1 MVLPDQIYCEASSS
15 RLNGNTAFTSSISSI
30 SEGNGARRRNESF
43 IKNLCASLL
52 VVVFSGMAQKV
63 WNDLPVL
70 IALLPC
76 VYVLVNS
83 FSGVWA
89 SQGIFQDQQQFF
101 FDATIDL
108 SYQIASYKDN
118 TSKEKG
124 TVNLHERFF
133 QQPFPKLVVK
143 LISKSGLKTRV
154 EGYGVVHIP
163 IDDLGTYDVTAHLW
177 RPTGETNANKYHI
190 LKEKLEDYYIGGAY
204 HLLME
209 DIFPEWKPDISST
222 RVKFESRFGMR
233 SYNSGASIEIRITNY
248 SSVCVKQSSEMLLKT
263 AAIRQSNKGF
273 KKKDFPVDELVA
285 RLRRNRMERKLRK
298 QSHLGE
304 NQELLPSFEASTTSP
319 KRTILMQEK
328 SNALVE
334 KTIPNSME
342 TPPLVS
348 DSVGTEQKRLEP
360 P

>member
-1 MVLPDQIYCEASSS
+1 MVD
-15 RLNGNTAFTSSISSI
+15 N
-30 SEGNGARRRNESF
+30 SF
-43 IKNLCASLL
+43 WFNALH
-52 VVVFSGMAQKV
+52 VQVFSGMAQKV

-177 RPTGETNANKYHI
+177 RPTGETNANKYHT

-222 RVKFESRFGMR
+222 PVKFESRFGMR
-233 SYNSGASIEIRITNY
+233 SYNSGASIQIRITNY

-342 TPPLVS
+342 TP
-348 DSVGTEQKRLEP
+348 T
-360 P
+360 

>member
-1 MVLPDQIYCEASSS
+1 MFQITVTTTVQSYELSLQRQLEGKRNTPRQQRTIIQIVSASSTTDDVLSVGYNVVLPDQIYCEASSS

-133 QQPFPKLVVK
+133 Q
-143 LISKSGLKTRV
+143 
-154 EGYGVVHIP
+154 
-163 IDDLGTYDVTAHLW
+163 
-177 RPTGETNANKYHI
+177 
-190 LKEKLEDYYIGGAY
+190 
-204 HLLME
+204 
-209 DIFPEWKPDISST
+209 
-222 RVKFESRFGMR
+222 
-233 SYNSGASIEIRITNY
+233 
-248 SSVCVKQSSEMLLKT
+248 
-263 AAIRQSNKGF
+263 
-273 KKKDFPVDELVA
+273 
-285 RLRRNRMERKLRK
+285 
-298 QSHLGE
+298 
-304 NQELLPSFEASTTSP
+304 
-319 KRTILMQEK
+319 
-328 SNALVE
+328 
-334 KTIPNSME
+334 
-342 TPPLVS
+342 
-348 DSVGTEQKRLEP
+348 
-360 P
+360 